1 MDSKA
6 AREVKRLRSLW
17 PEMKRAVK
25 GAWVAAALLGVVFA
39 FLVVLSAG
47 DPGLTG
53 EPPFLNFIAAF
64 VFVAIPGGI
73 VLSALCVVF
82 IALAPSRSSGG
93 ESI

>member
-6 AREVKRLRSLW
+6 AREVKGLRSLW

-39 FLVVLSAG
+39 FLAALADG
-47 DPGLTG
+47 APHLTG
-53 EPPFLNFIAAF
+53 EAPFLNFIAAF
-64 VFVAIPGGI
+64 VFVTIPGGV

-82 IALAPSRSSGG
+82 IALAPSRPNRP
-93 ESI
+93 

>member
-6 AREVKRLRSLW
+6 AREVKRLRSQW
-17 PEMKRAVK
+17 PEMKRAIK
-25 GAWVAAALLGVVFA
+25 GAWIAAALLGVVFA
-39 FLVVLSAG
+39 FLAVLAAG

-64 VFVAIPGGI
+64 FFVAVPGGV
-73 VLSALCVVF
+73 VLSVLCIAF